1 MVVFTGAMIA
11 KAALNAG
18 KLIADTQR
26 TADDPRGNPDLLS
39 LKGKQQ
45 EKPKKESKEDIQ
57 GQMNGKTQSVGIDK
71 DGNTSVGD
79 ATSNNY
85 QGGTDTMTA
94 YQKRK
99 RYGNPY
105 A

>member
-1 MVVFTGAMIA
+1 MVVFTPLLIA
-11 KAALNAG
+11 KAALTAG
-18 KLIADTQR
+18 KMVADTQR
-26 TADDPRGNPDLLS
+26 TASDPRGEVNLPS
-39 LKGKQQ
+39 FKNQK
-45 EKPKKESKEDIQ
+45 EKPEKESKDDIK

-71 DGNTSVGD
+71 DGKTSVGD

-99 RYGNPY
+99 KYGNPY